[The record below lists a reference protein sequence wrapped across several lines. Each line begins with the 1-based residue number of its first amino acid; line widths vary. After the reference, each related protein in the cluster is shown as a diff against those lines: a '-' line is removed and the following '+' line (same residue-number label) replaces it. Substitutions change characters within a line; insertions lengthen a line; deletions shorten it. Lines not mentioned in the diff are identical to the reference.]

1 MSATANP
8 VRLPD
13 YAVEQLRAVCRDAWL
28 LGLLCG
34 CNGNVSLLL
43 PAAAVASSPTEAA
56 PVLCGAK
63 TPEGKEPGAKISD
76 ADEAAASGAA
86 PKPVAAPVGRICITR
101 SGAAKGRLTAADCC
115 LMDAGTGGVLLGGPP
130 SSESAMHLAVYAAR
144 PRCRAIVHVHPR
156 HLLALSLRCPPEAML
171 RLPLFEADVWRARLG
186 FAPALPPGGAEL
198 AQAVGRAAAER
209 PAVWM
214 AGHGLCC
221 AGEDLT
227 GALALAEELEHL
239 AAMQLLT
246 LDK

>member
-1 MSATANP
+1 MSAAVNP

-86 PKPVAAPVGRICITR
+86 PGPVAAPVGASASPVGRGQ
-101 SGAAKGRLTAADCC
+101 GAAHAADCC
-115 LMDAGTGGVLLGGPP
+115 LMDAGHRGVCCWAARLP
-130 SSESAMHLAVYAAR
+130 SESAMHLAVYAAR

-156 HLLALSLRCPPEAML
+156 HLLALSL
-171 RLPLFEADVWRARLG
+171 
-186 FAPALPPGGAEL
+186 ALPARGHV
-198 AQAVGRAAAER
+198 AVA
-209 PAVWM
+209 PV
-214 AGHGLCC
+214 
-221 AGEDLT
+221 
-227 GALALAEELEHL
+227 
-239 AAMQLLT
+239 
-246 LDK
+246 

>member
-1 MSATANP
+1 
-8 VRLPD
+8 
-13 YAVEQLRAVCRDAWL
+13 
-28 LGLLCG
+28 
-34 CNGNVSLLL
+34 
-43 PAAAVASSPTEAA
+43 
-56 PVLCGAK
+56 
-63 TPEGKEPGAKISD
+63 
-76 ADEAAASGAA
+76 
-86 PKPVAAPVGRICITR
+86 
-101 SGAAKGRLTAADCC
+101 
-115 LMDAGTGGVLLGGPP
+115 
-130 SSESAMHLAVYAAR
+130 MHLAVYAAR

-239 AAMQLLT
+239 AAVQLLT